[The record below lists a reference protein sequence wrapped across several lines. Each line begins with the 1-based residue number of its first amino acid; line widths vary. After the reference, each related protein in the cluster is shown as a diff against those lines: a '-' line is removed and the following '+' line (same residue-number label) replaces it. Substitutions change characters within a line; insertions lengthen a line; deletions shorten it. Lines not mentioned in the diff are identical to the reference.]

1 MATPAKHALLSAS
14 AAHRWLKC
22 TAAPTY
28 EMQFPPK
35 TSEYAE
41 EGTLAHSICELYAR
55 KKFTVMSTRKFNSEL
70 KKAAR
75 TSALQAR
82 NADYLRVI
90 RPVSVRGLHEI
101 RGDAARQHG
110 SPS

>member
-70 KKAAR
+70 KSCKNIR
-75 TSALQAR
+75 FTS
-82 NADYLRVI
+82 
-90 RPVSVRGLHEI
+90 PKC
-101 RGDAARQHG
+101 
-110 SPS
+110 